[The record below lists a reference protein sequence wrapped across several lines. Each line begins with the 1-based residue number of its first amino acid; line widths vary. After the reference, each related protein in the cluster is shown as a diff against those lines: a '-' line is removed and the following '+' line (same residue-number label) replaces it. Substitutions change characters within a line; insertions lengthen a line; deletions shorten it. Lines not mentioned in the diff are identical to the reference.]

1 MKNSIPELLKDLR
14 SKRGMTQ
21 KQFAEIIG
29 IPTQS
34 YAKYES
40 GILKPGYGNLSK
52 LARAL
57 DFDIDDFINKKEEKM
72 KMQSDVINIL
82 DLFRETN
89 FPVEMKMFD
98 KNTSEA
104 LVTFRKEMEIWLE
117 DKDAEALEKLQDLEK
132 ENAILIEQNKMLQN
146 EKDEFIKQL
155 DEYSQLYNKTMNQIE
170 SLKETIVKQAEMMVE
185 MRYGK

>member
-1 MKNSIPELLKDLR
+1 
-14 SKRGMTQ
+14 
-21 KQFAEIIG
+21 
-29 IPTQS
+29 
-34 YAKYES
+34 
-40 GILKPGYGNLSK
+40 
-52 LARAL
+52 
-57 DFDIDDFINKKEEKM
+57 
-72 KMQSDVINIL
+72 MQSDVINIL

-89 FPVEMKMFD
+89 FPIEMKMFD
-98 KNTSEA
+98 KTTSDA

-132 ENAILIEQNKMLQN
+132 ENAILIDQNKKLQN

>member
-1 MKNSIPELLKDLR
+1 
-14 SKRGMTQ
+14 
-21 KQFAEIIG
+21 
-29 IPTQS
+29 
-34 YAKYES
+34 
-40 GILKPGYGNLSK
+40 
-52 LARAL
+52 
-57 DFDIDDFINKKEEKM
+57 
-72 KMQSDVINIL
+72 MQSGVINIL
-82 DLFRETN
+82 DLFRDMN
-89 FPVEMKMFD
+89 LPVETKMWD
-98 KNTSEA
+98 KKTAEA

-132 ENAILIEQNKMLQN
+132 ENAILIDQNKKLQN